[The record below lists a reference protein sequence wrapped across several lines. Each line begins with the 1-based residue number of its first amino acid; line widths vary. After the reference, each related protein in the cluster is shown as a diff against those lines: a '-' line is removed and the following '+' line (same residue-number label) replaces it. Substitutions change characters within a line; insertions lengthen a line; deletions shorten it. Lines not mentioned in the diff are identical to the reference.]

1 MREYFDN
8 LNKCQGTFLHGE
20 EFLSKIRKGF
30 LQISR
35 KRQPN
40 KIRLPNEKLGA
51 SFKELFPDS
60 LHAQV

>member
-51 SFKELFPDS
+51 SFK
-60 LHAQV
+60 